1 MNKNLTEPHDNVTYK
16 FGPYQLDL
24 NERMLTRDGETIAL
38 APKVTDILIMLVTNA
53 GQLVEKDE
61 LLKRVWPDTFVEE
74 ANLSQNIFMLRK
86 ALGDDRAEPKYID
99 TVMRRGYRFI
109 GAVNVV
115 DPDQPGEDSAAAEAA
130 APSRPVVAVLPFTNA
145 TGDPEWEYLADGL
158 TDNLIN
164 NLSRVSKLRV
174 MSQSAAFRY
183 KTRDVDPRQVGREM
197 HAQAVLVG
205 KVNLWRSGIGIVVE
219 LVDSSTGW
227 QLWGHSFDSETKDLL
242 EIQDTIT
249 RQLLAALKLKLTGE
263 EEKRVTVRYTENAE
277 AYQSYLAGRYHWSRY
292 TRRGIE
298 KAIKHFRDAI
308 ELDSNYALAYAAIV
322 DCYLRLATNY
332 LPPEDDLPR
341 SAYDVAKSDVNIAE
355 SWKTDDRVK
364 LRFEWD
370 WKGAERELRRAQ
382 ELRTAYPSAHQ
393 WYAAY
398 RETQQF
404 YDQAVLAKSTTR
416 KSKLKQDFPQSLLP
430 QIASLEL
437 TPTERVQVYCA
448 ISREQIDAGN
458 YEAAYR
464 IFSPWWSLG
473 KWPKLDG
480 LNQHTCAD
488 LLFTVGE
495 IAGCI
500 ASTRQLPQGQKHG
513 EELLNGSI
521 ALFEQL
527 GVHRRAAEGR
537 IELALCYYRQGLFQI
552 ARSTLIRVLEE
563 ISLED
568 SELRSLALIRLA
580 SLERHAGRLNDAHA
594 RLLDAS
600 KIVELSG
607 PWATGRCHLELASL
621 YKDFAVCEELPSY
634 SEEAKAFYFK
644 AIYEFQA
651 VGNHRLAAITDNN
664 IGLLMALLG
673 RFTEAE
679 IHLGRAR
686 KTFDSFNDK
695 IRTAQVD
702 DSLARLYL
710 AQERFNEAQHAI
722 DRAVEI
728 MEGGDE
734 DALLA
739 EALTTKGLI
748 ECKMKRYTGG
758 KRLLESA
765 YRLSRRRGDI
775 EGAGRALTT
784 LTEELSDEL
793 SGVERKD
800 IAERLKQLLLYSE
813 ELSIRSRLQKSLEI
827 VAKRRS

>member
-130 APSRPVVAVLPFTNA
+130 AASRPVVAVLPFTNA

-219 LVDSSTGW
+219 LVDSATGW
-227 QLWGHSFDSETKDLL
+227 QLWGQSFDSETKDLL

-341 SAYDVAKSDVNIAE
+341 SALE
-355 SWKTDDRVK
+355 SRLQGAPKASERIK

-370 WKGAERELRRAQ
+370 WCSVEREMRRAN
-382 ELRTAYPSAHQ
+382 ELKVSYPSPRQ
-393 WYAAY
+393 WFVAYTLSKKLY
-398 RETQQF
+398 RE
-404 YDQAVLAKSTTR
+404 ALGR
-416 KSKLKQDFPQSLLP
+416 KRLNASLNPKIELHSNLTK
-430 QIASLEL
+430 QIASVQL
-437 TPTERVQVYCA
+437 TPTEEVQILCYIA
-448 ISREQIDAGN
+448 RDQMGIGN
-458 YEAAYR
+458 FEAANLILR
-464 IFSPWWSLG
+464 RWSTVG
-473 KWPKLDG
+473 KWPRLDA
-480 LNQHTCAD
+480 LNAYGAAD
-488 LLFTVGE
+488 LLFTLGTLMGCMAGTKQMFHGHKYGE
-495 IAGCI
+495 AF
-500 ASTRQLPQGQKHG
+500 
-513 EELLNGSI
+513 LNGSV

-527 GVHRRAAEGR
+527 GTRSRSAEAR
-537 IELALCYYRQGLFQI
+537 VELARCYYKQGLFDI
-552 ARSTLIRVLEE
+552 ARETISSAYSELSDDEVETKSFCLVIWGEIERDSGRLRDSLTKLREAITLGVAEPFVRSRCYLDLATTLKELAISEE
-563 ISLED
+563 EEGYFNESKLFFLKALHESESVGHHRNVAGSENNMGFLLLSLE
-568 SELRSLALIRLA
+568 
-580 SLERHAGRLNDAHA
+580 
-594 RLLDAS
+594 
-600 KIVELSG
+600 
-607 PWATGRCHLELASL
+607 L
-621 YKDFAVCEELPSY
+621 YDK
-634 SEEAKAFYFK
+634 SEE
-644 AIYEFQA
+644 
-651 VGNHRLAAITDNN
+651 H
-664 IGLLMALLG
+664 LL
-673 RFTEAE
+673 
-679 IHLGRAR
+679 RAR
-686 KTFDSFNDK
+686 KLFENFSDAV
-695 IRTAQVD
+695 RGAQVKET
-702 DSLARLYL
+702 LARLYL
-710 AQERFNEAQHAI
+710 KTKRLALAHQVIDEAVATLELT
-722 DRAVEI
+722 DSEAF
-728 MEGGDE
+728 
-734 DALLA
+734 LA
-739 EALTTKGLI
+739 EALTTAGIVAAKQLRFADARKSF
-748 ECKMKRYTGG
+748 EA
-758 KRLLESA
+758 A
-765 YRLSRRRGDI
+765 YKVAERCGNN
-775 EGAGRALTT
+775 EGAGRAL
-784 LTEELSDEL
+784 LAMFEEMNDSIDKEECNQIADKLHQL
-793 SGVERKD
+793 FAGTQHKGLGV
-800 IAERLKQLLLYSE
+800 
-813 ELSIRSRLQKSLEI
+813 RLQKCVDEAARTSG
-827 VAKRRS
+827 KRKDD